1 MRLLFPVLLLACH
14 ANAQPREPLVGGPCE
29 GCEAVFE
36 GRPATLRSTTRIAPV
51 TEPGEPMILEG
62 TVRDARK
69 QPVAGVIVYA
79 YHTNAK
85 GLYPTTTP
93 PSNAV
98 QRHGT
103 LRAFAKTDARGAYR
117 FETIRPASYPR
128 TKIPQH
134 VHMHVVEPGRCTY
147 FIDETVFTDDPMLTD
162 EVKQRE
168 HAEDRGGRGVVTP
181 SKITSG
187 WLVRRDI
194 TLGANIPDYA
204 RCGER

>member
-1 MRLLFPVLLLACH
+1 MRILLVLLLACD
-14 ANAQPREPLVGGPCE
+14 ARADAREPVVGGPCE

-36 GRPATLRSTTRIAPV
+36 GRPATLVSSTRIAPAS
-51 TEPGEPMILEG
+51 EPGEPMILEG

-69 QPVAGVIVYA
+69 RPVAGVIVYA

-85 GLYPTTTP
+85 GLYPTTSP
-93 PSNAV
+93 PRNAV
-98 QRHGT
+98 ERHGT
-103 LRAFAKTDARGAYR
+103 LRAFAKTAADGSYR
-117 FETIRPASYPR
+117 FETIRPASYPNTR
-128 TKIPQH
+128 FAQH
-134 VHMHVVEPGRCTY
+134 VHLHVVEPGRCTY
-147 FIDETVFTDDPMLTD
+147 AIDEVVFTDDPFLTD

-181 SKITSG
+181 TRTKTG

-204 RCGER
+204 RCGT